1 MLKRLTVASSLNM
14 SQPDFNLAESKIA
27 IIGLGL
33 MGGSLALG
41 LRGKCAALYGCDPHR
56 PTLELALSQHIVDYA
71 NSDPAKLLPEV
82 DLVILSAPVPAI
94 LTLLEKLPTY
104 TSNSC
109 IVMDLGST
117 KKLIVDSMSRL
128 PERFDPIGGHPICG
142 KEKLSLANAERTLY
156 YAAPFLLTP
165 LERTSLR
172 AISAANQIIEALGAK
187 GKTIDAVE
195 HDRILAATSHL
206 PFLLASALALN
217 TPDKFSSFVGTGFK
231 STSRVA
237 GTSSSMMLGVL
248 QSNRENVLNALH
260 GMQTQ
265 LAGIESAL
273 SSEDFKKLESILNE
287 ARTKYQAI
295 TQ

>member
-1 MLKRLTVASSLNM
+1 MIVASSLNM

-41 LRGKCAALYGCDPHR
+41 LRGKCAALYGCDPHL

-71 NSDPAKLLPEV
+71 DSDPAKLLPEV

-94 LTLLEKLPTY
+94 LTLLEQLPAF
-104 TSNSC
+104 TSNPC
-109 IVMDLGST
+109 IVMDMGST
-117 KKLIVDSMSRL
+117 KRLIVESMSRL
-128 PERFDPIGGHPICG
+128 PERFDPLGGHPICG

-165 LERTSLR
+165 LERTSAR
-172 AISAANQIIEALGAK
+172 ALSAAHQIIEALGAK
-187 GKTIDAVE
+187 ASMLEATE
-195 HDRILAATSHL
+195 HDRILASTSHL
-206 PFLLASALALN
+206 PFLVSSALALA
-217 TPDKFSSFVGTGFK
+217 TPHNVTPFVGPGFK
-231 STSRVA
+231 STSRLA

-248 QSNRENVLNALH
+248 QSNRENVLNALR
-260 GMQTQ
+260 GMQGQ
-265 LAGIESAL
+265 LAEIESSL
-273 SSEDFKKLESILNE
+273 STSDFLKLESILNE
-287 ARTKYQAI
+287 AQQKYQTF

>member
-1 MLKRLTVASSLNM
+1 M

-41 LRGKCAALYGCDPHR
+41 LRGRCAALYGIDPHL

-71 NSDPAKLLPEV
+71 DSDPANLLSEV

-94 LTLLEKLPTY
+94 LTLVEQLPTF
-104 TSNSC
+104 TSNPC
-109 IVMDLGST
+109 IVIDLGST
-117 KKLIVDSMSRL
+117 KKQITDAMSRL

-165 LERTSLR
+165 LERTSPR
-172 AISAANQIIEALGAK
+172 ALSAANQIVEILGAK
-187 GKTIDAVE
+187 AIVLDAVE
-195 HDRILAATSHL
+195 HDRILASTSHL
-206 PFLLASALALN
+206 PFLLASALALA
-217 TPDKFSSFVGTGFK
+217 TPVGVAAFVGTGFK

-237 GTSSSMMLGVL
+237 GTPSSMMLGVL
-248 QSNRENVLNALH
+248 QSNRENALKALH
-260 GMQTQ
+260 DLQKQ
-265 LAGIESAL
+265 LSEIEFAL
-273 SSEDFKKLESILNE
+273 TSENFPQLESILNQS
-287 ARTKYQAI
+287 RSHYQI
-295 TQ
+295 LTGN

>member
-1 MLKRLTVASSLNM
+1 M
-14 SQPDFNLAESKIA
+14 PEPEFNLAESRIA
-27 IIGLGL
+27 IVGLGL

-41 LRGKCAALYGCDPHR
+41 LRGKCAALYGCDPHL

-71 NSDPAKLLPEV
+71 ESDPAKLLPEA

-104 TSNSC
+104 TSNPC

-117 KKLIVDSMSRL
+117 KKLIVESMSQL

-165 LERTSLR
+165 LERTSTR
-172 AISAANQIIEALGAK
+172 ALSAAKQIIEAVGAK
-187 GKTIDAVE
+187 VKILDALE
-195 HDRILAATSHL
+195 HDSILAATSHL
-206 PFLLASALALN
+206 PFLLASALALTTSDN
-217 TPDKFSSFVGTGFK
+217 FASFIGTGFK

-260 GMQTQ
+260 GLQNE
-265 LAGIESAL
+265 LANIESAL
-273 SSEDFKKLESILNE
+273 SAEDFAKLESVLNE
-287 ARTKYQAI
+287 AQGKYQKFAE
-295 TQ
+295 